1 MNPVNKAA
9 LLSKII
15 KIKWMIS
22 ALKAATFKGRILR
35 RKKQMNKVKKTVL
48 LRLKAEIHYNL

>member
-15 KIKWMIS
+15 KIKGMIS

-48 LRLKAEIHYNL
+48 LRLKEEIHYNL